1 MKTKKGRKIM
11 SLVMAFLMV
20 VGIMPMDWTARA
32 VYAADTVNY
41 VFDASTETAITS
53 AEKKAAIA
61 AGKYG
66 TSNYYTLS
74 GNVIRAN
81 SNTFSAELGLKSD
94 SADFG
99 TLSFTVTGTA
109 DVKVVSQST
118 GGTNVSE
125 MCLYNS
131 KGDKMG
137 AGTVIVTGTAS
148 NTETTY
154 KGLTADTYTLQ
165 VPTDYDETAHKRGV
179 RILSVTTAQTAS
191 GERVE
196 QGCSTC
202 NW

>member
-20 VGIMPMDWTARA
+20 VGIMPMDWTAKA

-81 SNTFSAELGLKSD
+81 SSTFSAELGLKND
-94 SADFG
+94 S
-99 TLSFTVTGTA
+99 LVHSH
-109 DVKVVSQST
+109 
-118 GGTNVSE
+118 
-125 MCLYNS
+125 
-131 KGDKMG
+131 
-137 AGTVIVTGTAS
+137 
-148 NTETTY
+148 
-154 KGLTADTYTLQ
+154 LQ
-165 VPTDYDETAHKRGV
+165 
-179 RILSVTTAQTAS
+179 
-191 GERVE
+191 
-196 QGCSTC
+196 
-202 NW
+202 